1 MNSHEKTHTISV
13 LVENEF
19 GVLARVAGMFAGRG
33 FNIDA
38 LSVAPT
44 PDPKISR
51 MTLITHGNPGIIEQ
65 ILKQLN
71 RLIDVLKVV
80 DVSSEDCVRRELML
94 AKVRVGDK
102 NKADLTKLAVEA
114 GGRVVDS
121 SDPRTLIL
129 EVVGEHGANEE
140 LLKKLQP
147 FEILEVVRT
156 GNIAMQKGKNVLMA
170 FSAEPAKEEN
180 V

>member
-1 MNSHEKTHTISV
+1 MDNEEKIHTISV

-44 PDPKISR
+44 LDPKMSR
-51 MTLITHGNPGIIEQ
+51 MTIITHGNALIIEQ

-80 DVSSEDCVRRELML
+80 DVSSEECVRRELML
-94 AKVRVGDK
+94 VKV
-102 NKADLTKLAVEA
+102 KASEKSHPNILQVVQTFSGK
-114 GGRVVDS
+114 VVDA
-121 SDPRTLIL
+121 SDSKTMIL
-129 EVVGEHGANEE
+129 EFVTEHEE
-140 LLKKLQP
+140 MQTIINMLQD
-147 FEILEVVRT
+147 FGIIEVVRT
-156 GNIAMQKGKNVLMA
+156 GNIAIQKGKHTLTPTN
-170 FSAEPAKEEN
+170 
-180 V
+180 

>member
-1 MNSHEKTHTISV
+1 MTEENSHTIAV

-44 PDPKISR
+44 ADPKVSR
-51 MTLITHGNPGIIEQ
+51 ITIITRGDDRIIEQ

-80 DVSSEDCVRRELML
+80 DLSAEDRVRRELML
-94 AKVRVGDK
+94 LKLRIPDGQAGKVESMLKKFQGKLLDQEK
-102 NKADLTKLAVEA
+102 NIW
-114 GGRVVDS
+114 
-121 SDPRTLIL
+121 IL
-129 EVVGEHGANEE
+129 EFVQEHAENDQALEVLAGY
-140 LLKKLQP
+140 
-147 FEILEVVRT
+147 EILETARS
-156 GNIAMQKGKNVLMA
+156 GNLAMQKGKRVLA
-170 FSAEPAKEEN
+170 P
-180 V
+180 

>member
-1 MNSHEKTHTISV
+1 MSNNEDSHTIAV

-51 MTLITHGNPGIIEQ
+51 ITLITHGNEQIIEQ

-80 DVSSEDCVRRELML
+80 DLSSEDRVRREIML
-94 AKVRVGDK
+94 VKLRGQERSEDK
-102 NKADLTKLAVEA
+102 IKNLLKEH
-114 GGRVVDS
+114 GG
-121 SDPRTLIL
+121 TLLDQEKNIFIL
-129 EVVGEHGANEE
+129 EFSQEHKQNDRVLNEF
-140 LLKKLQP
+140 QD
-147 FEILEVVRT
+147 FEILETARS
-156 GNIAMQKGKNVLMA
+156 GNLAMQKGKKVLA
-170 FSAEPAKEEN
+170 
-180 V
+180 

>member
-1 MNSHEKTHTISV
+1 MDSNEKTHTISV

-19 GVLARVAGMFAGRG
+19 GVLARVSGMFAGRG

-44 PDPKISR
+44 PDPKVSR
-51 MTLITHGNPGIIEQ
+51 MTLITHGNIGIIEQ

-94 AKVRVGDK
+94 AKVRIGDK
-102 NKADLTKLAVEA
+102 NKAEISKIANEA
-114 GGRVVDS
+114 GGRIADS

-129 EVVGEHGANEE
+129 EVVGEHDANEA

-147 FEILEVVRT
+147 YEILEVVRT

-170 FSAEPAKEEN
+170 FSPEAPKEEN

>member
-1 MNSHEKTHTISV
+1 MDHNESSHTISV

-44 PDPKISR
+44 PDPRYSR
-51 MTLITHGNPGIIEQ
+51 ITLITHGNELIIEQ

-80 DVSSEDCVRRELML
+80 DLSSEATIRRELML
-94 AKVRVGDK
+94 VKVRLGEHEESKVKKILEEHHG
-102 NKADLTKLAVEA
+102 KLADDFN
-114 GGRVVDS
+114 GRVWVLEFVNDHAH
-121 SDPRTLIL
+121 LEEIL
-129 EVVGEHGANEE
+129 EK
-140 LLKKLQP
+140 LKE
-147 FEILEVVRT
+147 FEILETVRT
-156 GNIAMQKGKNVLMA
+156 GNIAIQKGKKTLM
-170 FSAEPAKEEN
+170 PG
-180 V
+180 

>member
-1 MNSHEKTHTISV
+1 MNDNEKTHTISV

-38 LSVAPT
+38 LSVAAT

-51 MTLITHGNPGIIEQ
+51 MTLITHGNALIIEQ

-80 DVSSEDCVRRELML
+80 DVSREDCVRRELML
-94 AKVRVGDK
+94 VKVRTNDK
-102 NKADLTKLAVEA
+102 TKGEIAKLAESLSGKVLDA
-114 GGRVVDS
+114 
-121 SDPRTLIL
+121 SDGKTQIL
-129 EVVGEHGANEE
+129 EFIGEHQENEAIV
-140 LLKKLQP
+140 KRLQP

-156 GNIAMQKGKNVLMA
+156 GNIAMQKGKNVLMPFPGEA
-170 FSAEPAKEEN
+170 VS
-180 V
+180 

>member
-1 MNSHEKTHTISV
+1 MNSNEKTHTISV

-19 GVLARVAGMFAGRG
+19 GVLARVSGMFAGRG

-44 PDPKISR
+44 PDPEISR
-51 MTLITHGNPGIIEQ
+51 MTIITHGNIGIIEQ

-94 AKVRVGDK
+94 AKVRVSDK
-102 NKADLTKLAVEA
+102 SNSDLNKLAVEA
-114 GGRVVDS
+114 GGKIVDS
-121 SDPRTLIL
+121 SDPRTAIL
-129 EVVGEHGANEE
+129 EVVGEHDANEA

-170 FSAEPAKEEN
+170 FSSEGSKEEN

>member
-1 MNSHEKTHTISV
+1 MNQNEKTHTISV

-44 PDPKISR
+44 PDPRVSR
-51 MTLITHGNPGIIEQ
+51 MTIITHGNALIIEQ

-94 AKVRVGDK
+94 VKVRS
-102 NKADLTKLAVEA
+102 NEKAKGEIAKLAEA
-114 GGRVVDS
+114 SSGKLLDA
-121 SDPRTLIL
+121 SDPKTQIL
-129 EVVGEHGANEE
+129 EFVGEHLEME
-140 LLKKLQP
+140 SILKKLQP

-156 GNIAMQKGKNVLMA
+156 GNIAMQKGKNVLMP
-170 FSAEPAKEEN
+170 FPGDTGN
-180 V
+180 

>member
-1 MNSHEKTHTISV
+1 MSEEHSHTIAV

-44 PDPKISR
+44 RDPKVSR
-51 MTLITHGNPGIIEQ
+51 ITLITRGDDRIIEQ

-80 DVSSEDCVRRELML
+80 DLSAEDRVRRELML
-94 AKVRVGDK
+94 LKIRIPDGQGAKV
-102 NKADLTKLAVEA
+102 E
-114 GGRVVDS
+114 S
-121 SDPRTLIL
+121 
-129 EVVGEHGANEE
+129 
-140 LLKKLQP
+140 LLKKFNGRLLDQEKNLWILE
-147 FEILEVVRT
+147 FVQEHAENDHVIEVLNGYEILETARS
-156 GNIAMQKGKNVLMA
+156 GNLAMQKGKRILA
-170 FSAEPAKEEN
+170 P
-180 V
+180 

>member
-19 GVLARVAGMFAGRG
+19 GVLARVSGMFAGRG

-51 MTLITHGNPGIIEQ
+51 MTLITHGNAAIIEQ

-71 RLIDVLKVV
+71 RLIDVIKVV

-94 AKVRVGDK
+94 VKVRVGDR
-102 NKADLTKLAVEA
+102 NKAELNKIAAEA

-129 EVVGEHGANEE
+129 EVVDEHGTNEA

-156 GNIAMQKGKNVLMA
+156 GNIAIQKGKNVLMA

>member
-1 MNSHEKTHTISV
+1 MNNHENTHTISV

-19 GVLARVAGMFAGRG
+19 GVLARVSGMFAGRG

-44 PDPKISR
+44 PDPKVSR
-51 MTLITHGNPGIIEQ
+51 MTIITHGNALIIEQ

-71 RLIDVLKVV
+71 RLIDVIKVV

-94 AKVRVGDK
+94 VKLRVTDK
-102 NKADLTKLAVEA
+102 SKADLVKLAESVSGKVA
-114 GGRVVDS
+114 DS
-121 SDPRTLIL
+121 SDPKIQIL
-129 EVVGEHGANEE
+129 ECVGEHQEME
-140 LLKKLQP
+140 SLLKKLQG

-156 GNIAMQKGKNVLMA
+156 GNIAMQKGKNVLMPFA
-170 FSAEPAKEEN
+170 GEPSN
-180 V
+180 

>member
-1 MNSHEKTHTISV
+1 MTEQEHSHTIAV

-44 PDPKISR
+44 PDPKVSR
-51 MTLITHGNPGIIEQ
+51 ITLVTRGDDRIIEQ

-80 DVSSEDCVRRELML
+80 DLSAEDRVRRELML
-94 AKVRVGDK
+94 LKIRVPEGPANLIESIMKKFNGKILDQEK
-102 NKADLTKLAVEA
+102 NLW
-114 GGRVVDS
+114 
-121 SDPRTLIL
+121 IL
-129 EVVGEHGANEE
+129 EFIQEHTENDQVLASLNGM
-140 LLKKLQP
+140 
-147 FEILEVVRT
+147 EILETARS
-156 GNIAMQKGKNVLMA
+156 GNIAMQKGKRVLA
-170 FSAEPAKEEN
+170 P
-180 V
+180 

>member
-1 MNSHEKTHTISV
+1 MNSNEKTHTISV

-19 GVLARVAGMFAGRG
+19 GVLARVSGMFAGRG

-44 PDPKISR
+44 PDPKVSR
-51 MTLITHGNPGIIEQ
+51 MTLITHGNAGIIEQ

-94 AKVRVGDK
+94 VKVRIGDK
-102 NKADLTKLAVEA
+102 NKAELTKLTADSS
-114 GGRVVDS
+114 GKVVDS
-121 SDPRTLIL
+121 SDPRTVIL
-129 EVVGEHGANEE
+129 EVVGEHDANET

-170 FSAEPAKEEN
+170 FSAEAAKEDH

>member
-1 MNSHEKTHTISV
+1 MENTQEHSHTIAV

-51 MTLITHGNPGIIEQ
+51 ITLVTHGHDQIIEQ

-80 DVSSEDCVRRELML
+80 DLSSGGWVCRELML
-94 AKVRVGDK
+94 VKLRLK
-102 NKADLTKLAVEA
+102 NSDEEKLSA
-114 GGRVVDS
+114 
-121 SDPRTLIL
+121 
-129 EVVGEHGANEE
+129 
-140 LLKKLQP
+140 LLKKHGGRLLDQEKNVFLVEFVQEHLQNDTILSE
-147 FEILEVVRT
+147 FSEMEILETART
-156 GNIAMQKGKNVLMA
+156 GNLAMQKGKQVL
-170 FSAEPAKEEN
+170 
-180 V
+180 

>member
-1 MNSHEKTHTISV
+1 MNNEEKNHTISV

-19 GVLARVAGMFAGRG
+19 GVLARISGMFAGRG

-44 PDPKISR
+44 PDPKVSR
-51 MTLITHGNPGIIEQ
+51 MTIITHGNALIIEQ

-94 AKVRVGDK
+94 VKVRVNDK
-102 NKADLTKLAVEA
+102 SKGELGKLVEGA
-114 GGRVVDS
+114 HGKIADS
-121 SDPRTLIL
+121 SDPKTLIL
-129 EVVGEHGANEE
+129 EFVGEHQEME
-140 LLKKLQP
+140 SILKNLQP

-156 GNIAMQKGKNVLMA
+156 GNIAMQKGKNVLMPFPGEA
-170 FSAEPAKEEN
+170 GH
-180 V
+180 

>member
-1 MNSHEKTHTISV
+1 MNSNEKTHTISV

-44 PDPKISR
+44 PDPRISR
-51 MTLITHGNPGIIEQ
+51 MTIITHGNALIIEQ

-94 AKVRVGDK
+94 AKVRANEK
-102 NKADLTKLAVEA
+102 TKAELTKLAADA

-129 EVVGEHGANEE
+129 EVLGEHGANEAF
-140 LLKKLQP
+140 LKKLQP
-147 FEILEVVRT
+147 YEILEVVRT

-170 FSAEPAKEEN
+170 FSPEAHKEN